1 MICLKNWVPLARLS
15 GDTRISMRKKPDTPC
30 AATHPSPRR
39 LPAPR
44 KHPHQSRSRALVE
57 AVAQACLRILDE
69 ASEDALTVARIAEVS
84 GAAVGSIYQYF
95 PNKDA
100 IVAML
105 YERVL
110 DQEAEQLLVLRER
123 LVGLPLATALR
134 EILANIVR
142 VELRL
147 FKLNQSFHLRHHTA
161 LHLGMWRGPYQSAG
175 EFIEATWLPLLQ
187 MYAHEVTTPHP
198 ALAAYLLGQGLR
210 SVIRSMLEDIPAQ
223 LESPALLDSLVA
235 MAIGCLRPP
244 ESISGAPLT

>member
-1 MICLKNWVPLARLS
+1 MHKNRN
-15 GDTRISMRKKPDTPC
+15 TPITGTWPPP
-30 AATHPSPRR
+30 AQ
-39 LPAPR
+39 LPTPR
-44 KHPHQSRSRALVE
+44 KRPNQSRSRALVD

-69 ASEDALTVARIAEVS
+69 EGEEALTVARIAEVS

-110 DQEAEQLLVLRER
+110 DEEAGQLLLVRER
-123 LVGLPLATALR
+123 LVGAPLTSALR
-134 EILANIVR
+134 EILGNIIR

-147 FKLNQSFHLRHHTA
+147 FKLNQAFHLRYHTA
-161 LHLGMWRGPYQSAG
+161 LHLGMWRGPYQTTS

-187 MYAHEVTTPHP
+187 MYAHEITTPHP

-210 SVIRSMLEDIPAQ
+210 SVIRSVLEDMPVQ
-223 LESPALLDSLVA
+223 LESPAFLDSLVA
-235 MAIGCLRPP
+235 MAMGCLRPP
-244 ESISGAPLT
+244 EPANQ

>member
-1 MICLKNWVPLARLS
+1 MQKKRTPSSSDALPLP
-15 GDTRISMRKKPDTPC
+15 GQ
-30 AATHPSPRR
+30 
-39 LPAPR
+39 LPVPR
-44 KHPHQSRSRALVE
+44 KRPNQSRSRALVD

-69 ASEDALTVARIAEVS
+69 EGDEALTVARIAEVS

-110 DQEAEQLLVLRER
+110 DQESEQLLLMREK
-123 LVGLPLATALR
+123 LVGVPLASALR
-134 EILANIVR
+134 EILANIIR

-147 FKLNQSFHLRHHTA
+147 FKLNQAFHLRYHTA
-161 LHLGMWRGPYQSAG
+161 LHLGMWRGPYRTAG

-187 MYAHEVTTPHP
+187 IYAHEINTPHP

-210 SVIRSMLEDIPAQ
+210 SMIRSVLEDIPEQ

-235 MAIGCLRPP
+235 MAVGCLQL
-244 ESISGAPLT
+244 APSNSLSENSTRTSSE

>member
-1 MICLKNWVPLARLS
+1 MH
-15 GDTRISMRKKPDTPC
+15 KKRTPPPS
-30 AATHPSPRR
+30 ATS
-39 LPAPR
+39 PAPGQLPVLR
-44 KHPHQSRSRALVE
+44 KQPNQSRSRALVD

-69 ASEDALTVARIAEVS
+69 EGDEALTVARIAEVS

-110 DQEAEQLLVLRER
+110 DQESEQLLLMREK
-123 LVGLPLATALR
+123 LVGVPLASALR
-134 EILANIVR
+134 EILANIIR

-147 FKLNQSFHLRHHTA
+147 FKLNQAFHLRYHTA
-161 LHLGMWRGPYQSAG
+161 LHLGMWRGPYRTAS

-187 MYAHEVTTPHP
+187 IYAHEINTPHP
-198 ALAAYLLGQGLR
+198 ALAAYLVGQGLR
-210 SVIRSMLEDIPAQ
+210 SMIRSVLEDIPEQ

-235 MAIGCLRPP
+235 MAVGCLQL
-244 ESISGAPLT
+244 APSNSLSENSTLTSSE

>member
-1 MICLKNWVPLARLS
+1 MHKKRNPPSSDASLS
-15 GDTRISMRKKPDTPC
+15 PGQ
-30 AATHPSPRR
+30 
-39 LPAPR
+39 LPTPR
-44 KHPHQSRSRALVE
+44 KRPNQSRSRALVD

-69 ASEDALTVARIAEVS
+69 EGDEALTVARIAEVS

-110 DQEAEQLLVLRER
+110 DQESEQLLLMREK
-123 LVGLPLATALR
+123 LAGVPLATALR
-134 EILANIVR
+134 EILANIIR

-147 FKLNQSFHLRHHTA
+147 FKLNQAFHLRYHTA
-161 LHLGMWRGPYQSAG
+161 LHLGMWRGPYRTAG

-187 MYAHEVTTPHP
+187 MYAHEINTPHP

-210 SVIRSMLEDIPAQ
+210 SVIRSVLQDIPQQ
-223 LESPALLDSLVA
+223 LESPAFLDSLVA
-235 MAIGCLRPP
+235 MAIGCLQLAQSNSSSQSSTPQ
-244 ESISGAPLT
+244 SGD

>member
-1 MICLKNWVPLARLS
+1 M
-15 GDTRISMRKKPDTPC
+15 
-30 AATHPSPRR
+30 
-39 LPAPR
+39 
-44 KHPHQSRSRALVE
+44 
-57 AVAQACLRILDE
+57 AQACLHILDE
-69 ASEDALTVARIAEVS
+69 EGEEALTVARIAEVS

-110 DQEAEQLLVLRER
+110 DQESEELLRMRER
-123 LVGLPLATALR
+123 LAGVALAVALR
-134 EILANIVR
+134 EILANIIR

-147 FKLNQSFHLRHHTA
+147 FKLNQTFHLRYHTA
-161 LHLGMWRGPYQSAG
+161 LHLGMWRSPYRSAG

-187 MYAHEVTTPHP
+187 MYAHEINTPHP

-210 SVIRSMLEDIPAQ
+210 SVIRSVLEDVPAQ

-235 MAIGCLRPP
+235 MALGCLRM
-244 ESISGAPLT
+244 APAHLSEEHVGQALTRS